1 MLYSGS
7 ASFDWNHAVS
17 HAVYCRNRVPSN
29 ALDGLVPIT
38 AYTGTAMTLRKRAP
52 IFGCLGYAKVYIR
65 DKLSNKACQVVFLSS
80 SGEYRGD
87 LVRDISSFTSSLR
100 EFYTRDIKYDMR
112 VFPYKSRIWFQDL
125 CRLLWMTRM
134 SRKLK
139 R

>member
-1 MLYSGS
+1 MSERSINTIDDAARTMMLYSGS

-80 SGEYRGD
+80 SGEWI
-87 LVRDISSFTSSLR
+87 LAVSH
-100 EFYTRDIKYDMR
+100 
-112 VFPYKSRIWFQDL
+112 PH
-125 CRLLWMTRM
+125 
-134 SRKLK
+134 
-139 R
+139 